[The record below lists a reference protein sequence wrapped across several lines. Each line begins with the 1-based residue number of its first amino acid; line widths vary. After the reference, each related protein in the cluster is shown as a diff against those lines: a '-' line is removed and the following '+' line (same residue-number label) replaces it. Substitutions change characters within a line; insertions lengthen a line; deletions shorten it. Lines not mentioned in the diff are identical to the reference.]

1 MSQNKRRGPTPAGA
15 SSLLRNRNIEKL
27 MNTVL
32 SLRRAFE
39 LFGACALAWG
49 LAGGAVAD
57 ARELPDFT
65 SLVEKYSPAVVN
77 VSTTQKA
84 DRHGDT
90 SGNPDMDEFFRRFF
104 GPEGRGPQGPDGGGG
119 GSPFGQRRSL
129 GSGFIISADGYI
141 LTNNHVVEDAA
152 EIIVR
157 MNDRRELVAT
167 VVGAD
172 PRSDLALL
180 KVNATNLPV
189 VKLGHS
195 TSLRPG
201 QWVLAIGSPF
211 GFDYSVTAGIVSAI
225 GRSLPTENNEN
236 YVPFIQTDVAINPG
250 NSGGPLFNLDGE
262 VIGINSQIYTRSGG
276 FMGVSFAI
284 PVDVAEDVVEQ
295 LKAHGKVSRGWLG
308 VVIQEVNRDLAE
320 SFGLDKPS
328 GALVARVMED
338 GPAAKAGVHEGDI
351 ILQFNGQHVDV
362 SADLPHFVGQARP
375 GSEAQLVIIRNGK
388 RETLNIVVG
397 ELADLS
403 EAQAAAAAPGA
414 APVPSRIGVVV
425 EALTD
430 PVQQRAGVDHGVR
443 VVEASGPAAEAGIRE
458 GDIITRLNNQE
469 IDSPATFSKVVDSL
483 APGRS
488 VPVLIVRGQAPTFLA
503 LRVPSE

>member
-1 MSQNKRRGPTPAGA
+1 MKIVLVARGVYALLGA
-15 SSLLRNRNIEKL
+15 L
-27 MNTVL
+27 
-32 SLRRAFE
+32 
-39 LFGACALAWG
+39 ALAWG
-49 LAGGAVAD
+49 PIGTAAAE
-57 ARELPDFT
+57 ARDLPDFT
-65 SLVEKYSPAVVN
+65 GLVQKYSPAVVN

-84 DRHGDT
+84 DRPSDRT
-90 SGNPDMDEFFRRFF
+90 GNPDADEFFRRFF
-104 GPEGRGPQGPDGGGG
+104 GPEGRGGPPAPDGG

-141 LTNNHVVEDAA
+141 LTNNHVVEGAD
-152 EIIVR
+152 EIVVR
-157 MNDRRELVAT
+157 MNDRRELIAT

-180 KVNATNLPV
+180 KVKADNLPV

-195 TSLRPG
+195 QNLKAG
-201 QWVLAIGSPF
+201 EWVLAIGSPF
-211 GFDYSVTAGIVSAI
+211 GFDYSVTAGIISAI

-262 VIGINSQIYTRSGG
+262 VVGINSQIYTRSGG

-284 PVDVAEDVVEQ
+284 PVDVALDVVEQ
-295 LKAHGKVSRGWLG
+295 IKAQGKVSRGWLG

-328 GALVARVMED
+328 GALVARVIEG
-338 GPAAKAGVHEGDI
+338 GPAAKAGLREGDI
-351 ILQFNGQHVDV
+351 ILEFNGEHVDL
-362 SADLPHFVGQARP
+362 SADLPHFVGHAKP
-375 GSEAQLVIIRNGK
+375 GSEAQMVIVRSGK
-388 RETLNIVVG
+388 RETLAVVVG
-397 ELADLS
+397 ELADLNEGQVAS
-403 EAQAAAAAPGA
+403 AAPEG

-425 EALTD
+425 EALAD

-443 VVEASGPAAEAGIRE
+443 VVESSGAAAEAGIRE

-469 IDSPATFSKVVDSL
+469 IDSPATFAKVVDSL
-483 APGRS
+483 NPGRS

-503 LRVPSE
+503 LRVPAE

>member
-1 MSQNKRRGPTPAGA
+1 
-15 SSLLRNRNIEKL
+15 

-32 SLRRAFE
+32 RPRR
-39 LFGACALAWG
+39 LFGLLGASALALG
-49 LAGGAVAD
+49 LASGASGA
-57 ARELPDFT
+57 ARDLPDFT
-65 SLVEKYSPAVVN
+65 GLVEKYSSAVVN

-84 DRHGDT
+84 DHHADGG
-90 SGNPDMDEFFRRFF
+90 GNPDMDEFFRRFF
-104 GPEGRGPQGPDGGGG
+104 GPEGRGPQGPDGGGGGGGG

-152 EIIVR
+152 EIVVR

-167 VVGAD
+167 VIGAD

-180 KVNATNLPV
+180 KVNAGNLPV

-195 TSLRPG
+195 TNLKPG
-201 QWVLAIGSPF
+201 EWVLAIGSPF
-211 GFDYSVTAGIVSAI
+211 GFDYSVTAGIISAI

-284 PVDVAEDVVEQ
+284 PVDVALDVVDQ
-295 LKAHGKVSRGWLG
+295 IKAHGKVSRGWLG

-328 GALVARVMED
+328 GALVARVMEG
-338 GPAAKAGVHEGDI
+338 GPAAKAGLHEGDI
-351 ILQFNGQHVDV
+351 ILEFNGLHVDL
-362 SADLPHFVGQARP
+362 SADLPHFVGRAHP
-375 GSEAQLVIIRNGK
+375 GSEAQLIIMRNGK

-397 ELADLS
+397 ELADLNDG
-403 EAQAAAAAPGA
+403 QVAAATTGNT
-414 APVPSRIGVVV
+414 PVPSRIGVVV
-425 EALTD
+425 EALAD

-483 APGRS
+483 AAGRS

>member
-1 MSQNKRRGPTPAGA
+1 
-15 SSLLRNRNIEKL
+15 
-27 MNTVL
+27 MNTVRL
-32 SLRRAFE
+32 ARRLTA
-39 LFGACALAWG
+39 LLGAAALTTV
-49 LAGGAVAD
+49 LASGASAA

-65 SLVEKYSPAVVN
+65 GLVEKYSPAVVN

-84 DRHGDT
+84 DHRSTDNGA
-90 SGNPDMDEFFRRFF
+90 NPDMDEFFRRFF
-104 GPEGRGPQGPDGGGG
+104 GPGGPQGPDGGG

-141 LTNNHVVEDAA
+141 LTNNHVVEDAD
-152 EIIVR
+152 EIVVR

-180 KVNATNLPV
+180 KVNAANLPV

-195 TSLRPG
+195 NNLKPG
-201 QWVLAIGSPF
+201 EWVLAIGSPF
-211 GFDYSVTAGIVSAI
+211 GFDYSVTAGIISAI

-262 VIGINSQIYTRSGG
+262 VVGINSQIYTRSGG

-284 PVDVAEDVVEQ
+284 PVDVALDVVDQ
-295 LKAHGKVSRGWLG
+295 IKAHGKVSRGWLG

-328 GALVARVMED
+328 GALVARVMEN
-338 GPAAKAGVHEGDI
+338 GPAAKAGLHEGDI
-351 ILQFNGQHVDV
+351 ILEFNGQHVDL
-362 SADLPHFVGQARP
+362 SADLPHFVGRAHP
-375 GSEAQLVIIRNGK
+375 GSEAQLVIMRNGK

-397 ELADLS
+397 ELADLNDGQV
-403 EAQAAAAAPGA
+403 ATGGPGDT
-414 APVPSRIGVVV
+414 PVPSRIGVVV
-425 EALTD
+425 EALAD

-469 IDSPATFSKVVDSL
+469 IDSPATFAKVVDSL
-483 APGRS
+483 TAGRS

-503 LRVPSE
+503 LRVPAE